1 MRLTHILAA
10 VIAAAST
17 TYAATTTDSDST
29 ATSTATAV
37 QSPSAAPTLG
47 SPISQGCFSSWGDMI
62 LNSTVKFN
70 SMGGCITALCT
81 PAGYTVGAMTG
92 GNECYCGTEYPPK
105 DTLVEDSKCNVGC
118 PGYGVEACGGIGFY
132 SVFNT
137 GIMLEVDYAEANTTS
152 SASGTSGTV
161 VASSTVVSGGQSM
174 FSILSLFLGDLK
186 C

>member
-29 ATSTATAV
+29 GTSTATAV

-174 FSILSLFLGDLK
+174 LPLPSLVP
-186 C
+186 

>member
-1 MRLTHILAA
+1 MRLTNILAA
-10 VIAAAST
+10 VLAAASSA
-17 TYAATTTDSDST
+17 YAADATTTDSSST
-29 ATSTATAV
+29 SSATAV

-47 SPISQGCFSSWGDMI
+47 APISQGCYSSWGDMI

-105 DTLVEDSKCNVGC
+105 DTLVDDSKCNIGC
-118 PGYGVEACGGIGFY
+118 PGYGPEACGGLGFY

-137 GIMLEVDYAEANTTS
+137 GIMLEVDYAEANAS
-152 SASGTSGTV
+152 STASGTGTV

-174 FSILSLFLGDLK
+174 SLVSIPSAMDPK